1 MCKRVLSFRI
11 LSGCFFFISP
21 PSALSPPLA
30 LLRTTSTATSS
41 MRSSQRSEYKL
52 FQGIF
57 IFILPHFAL
66 AIDIESFSSFPSSL
80 FMKEENKA
88 SRTNIVFNSTSFN
101 SKIPSDN
108 AISIDARLSLAL
120 PSLLPIILLNV
131 RFNMNLTKRF
141 SAHSLALN
149 TTMRGCSSRAFWCLF
164 ENHKVTTFDE

>member
-57 IFILPHFAL
+57 ILILPHFAL
-66 AIDIESFSSFPSSL
+66 AIDIESFSFPSSL

-131 RFNMNLTKRF
+131 RFNMNFTKRF

-149 TTMRGCSSRAFWCLF
+149 TTMRGCSSRAFWCVWCLF
-164 ENHKVTTFDE
+164 ENHKA